1 MKKTKGSIML
11 LLAAFFW
18 GTTFVAQTTASDQIG
33 TFTFNGSR
41 SIVGAAFLAI
51 LILARTGMKKQKAKV
66 SGEPVEKENIKRTV
80 IGGILCGCVLF
91 FATNLQQSGIA
102 AYPEG
107 VASSGRSGFLTATYV
122 VMVAI
127 VSGLLGKKLHKI
139 VYVAVFVC
147 LGGMYMLCMSG
158 GIDNLY
164 FGDLLG
170 LLCAVCFT
178 GHILTVDH
186 FNDCDSV
193 KISCIQFIT
202 NGVLSLIC
210 MAIFEQ
216 PVWSDLAAAWFPIL
230 YAGIFSSGIAYT
242 LQIAGQ
248 KYADPAVASIVM
260 SLESVFATVGGVIL
274 LRQLPNLRE
283 WIGIGLM
290 FIAIIL
296 SQLPARKS
304 KKCNVL

>member
-1 MKKTKGSIML
+1 
-11 LLAAFFW
+11 
-18 GTTFVAQTTASDQIG
+18 
-33 TFTFNGSR
+33 
-41 SIVGAAFLAI
+41 
-51 LILARTGMKKQKAKV
+51 MKKQKAKG
-66 SGEPVEKENIKRTV
+66 SGEPVEKESIKRTV
-80 IGGILCGCVLF
+80 IGGILFLWLCAVFC
-91 FATNLQQSGIA
+91 NELQQSGIA

-107 VASSGRSGFLTATYV
+107 VASSGRSGFRTATYV

-164 FGDLLG
+164 SGDLLG

-210 MAIFEQ
+210 MAIFE
-216 PVWSDLAAAWFPIL
+216 
-230 YAGIFSSGIAYT
+230 
-242 LQIAGQ
+242 
-248 KYADPAVASIVM
+248 
-260 SLESVFATVGGVIL
+260 
-274 LRQLPNLRE
+274 
-283 WIGIGLM
+283 
-290 FIAIIL
+290 
-296 SQLPARKS
+296 
-304 KKCNVL
+304 